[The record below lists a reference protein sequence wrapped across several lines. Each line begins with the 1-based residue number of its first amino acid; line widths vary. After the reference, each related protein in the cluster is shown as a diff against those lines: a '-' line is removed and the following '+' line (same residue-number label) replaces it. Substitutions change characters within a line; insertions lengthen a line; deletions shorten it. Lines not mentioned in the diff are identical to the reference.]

1 MSEREISESS
11 GFSWHTAL
19 FVTLLSLARIAH
31 GFFWAIPGPTLP
43 SLELNVREDNV
54 SLIFSYRSIGVFVGA
69 CLSGFFYPKIRAG
82 KWRLFSLGLILCVN
96 AIGLALMP
104 ILKGNSSG
112 HLRSRKVNRLLQT
125 CGHWEQLF
133 W

>member
-1 MSEREISESS
+1 MDHPGSTVLVWKIRRPVH
-11 GFSWHTAL
+11 G
-19 FVTLLSLARIAH
+19 TL
-31 GFFWAIPGPTLP
+31 
-43 SLELNVREDNV
+43 VREDNV

-104 ILKGNSSG
+104 ILKGISLGYS
-112 HLRSRKVNRLLQT
+112 RSY
-125 CGHWEQLF
+125 
-133 W
+133 